1 VGDDKG
7 CIRYYLAGFPG
18 SSHDNRVWKW
28 SRLYRNK
35 EDFFS
40 AIEYLLGDTAYEPD
54 EVVVSA
60 FKADDT
66 EGNIADPMKHKFN
79 EIIKRPRLTMEHI
92 NGWAKGRF
100 PGALRKLRLI
110 ITEEKESLLKILEYI
125 DCAIILYNLLLS
137 IGDGK
142 EDEDDWG
149 SEELSRMDDP
159 HRGDPDNEDHKVGRI
174 QIHHHR
180 FGKRTNLHFCPD

>member
-1 VGDDKG
+1 MG
-7 CIRYYLAGFPG
+7 
-18 SSHDNRVWKW
+18 
-28 SRLYRNK
+28 
-35 EDFFS
+35 
-40 AIEYLLGDTAYEPD
+40 
-54 EVVVSA
+54 VVSA

-79 EIIKRPRLTMEHI
+79 EIIKHPRLTMEHI

-137 IGDGK
+137 I
-142 EDEDDWG
+142 DD
-149 SEELSRMDDP
+149 
-159 HRGDPDNEDHKVGRI
+159 DNEDVHIVPEEQALNSPTPHGHVKDLRR
-174 QIHHHR
+174 QQ
-180 FGKRTNLHFCPD
+180 L